1 MAKYQADVQT
11 LLRAIG
17 GRENIQA
24 VSHCM
29 TRMRFVLAD
38 PAKADTAAIEAI
50 PAVKGTFTQAGQ
62 FQVIIGN
69 DVAIFYNEFTACAG
83 IEGVSKDA
91 VKAAAQTNQSLLQ
104 RIMGTLGEIFAP
116 IIPALICGG
125 LILGFRNIIGEIN
138 FLGGGTQSLAD
149 VSQFWA
155 GMYSFLWLIGE
166 AVFHMLPVGIVWS
179 ITKKMGT
186 TQILGIILGLT
197 LVSPQLLNGFSVAAT
212 AVEDIPVWDFG
223 FVQIQ
228 MIGYQGQVIAAMLA
242 GFVLVYLEKFFKKIC
257 PEVVSMIV
265 VPFCSLVPAVLVA
278 HTIVGPIG
286 WQIGDAIAS
295 VVYAGLTS
303 NVRWLF
309 AALFGL
315 LYAPIV
321 MTGLH
326 HMTNAIDSQL
336 VNLYGGTNLWPMIAL
351 SNIAQGSAVLA
362 MSVLQKKNERAQQ
375 VNIPACISCYLGVTE
390 PALFGV
396 NLKYGF
402 PLVCG
407 MIGSACGAVISIG
420 TGVEAYSIGVGG
432 LPGIL
437 SIKPQFWLNFLI
449 AMLVCIFVVR
459 YVRRWNFLMLI
470 IMIGAAGLLALP
482 LAIGTEQNG
491 ATNWINLGGTSVQPS
506 ELVKLALLLIL
517 SWYMSRRRFWPWFAF
532 AVFSLLVL
540 MLQQDLGTA
549 LIYYAT
555 TLFLFYASTG
565 NLPLTGLGLV
575 GAGGAAVAGYIMFA
589 HVKKRVAIWRNPWIY
604 YETSGYQIVQMLMA
618 IASGGLFGVGL
629 GLGAPRVIPVY
640 FTDCIF
646 AVICEQF
653 GVIFGALVLA
663 MYVIL
668 ILRGVSIASA
678 ARSSFHALL
687 AMGATV
693 MLGLQT
699 FIIIGGVLK
708 LIPLTGVTMPFV
720 SYGGTSLVS
729 CMGLIGLIQGVASVN
744 QDDLSY
750 DYEISHTLRE
760 EAMMPMTRRLGT
772 PPTGVPV
779 PPTEAPTP
787 LATTMARM
795 SGCPGRALMLFPSAT
810 AMDVKRMATGMFGM
824 MAERRPAAMPNR
836 TISLVGL

>member
-197 LVSPQLLNGFSVAAT
+197 LVSPQLLNGFSVATT

-449 AMLVCIFVVR
+449 AML
-459 YVRRWNFLMLI
+459 
-470 IMIGAAGLLALP
+470 
-482 LAIGTEQNG
+482 
-491 ATNWINLGGTSVQPS
+491 
-506 ELVKLALLLIL
+506 
-517 SWYMSRRRFWPWFAF
+517 
-532 AVFSLLVL
+532 
-540 MLQQDLGTA
+540 
-549 LIYYAT
+549 
-555 TLFLFYASTG
+555 
-565 NLPLTGLGLV
+565 
-575 GAGGAAVAGYIMFA
+575 AAVAAPFVLTILVGSRKLSA
-589 HVKKRVAIWRNPWIY
+589 ADRGLSTAAAEPAAPSVVPDAEEQPQA
-604 YETSGYQIVQMLMA
+604 EPPAAGAEGVTAPLSG
-618 IASGGLFGVGL
+618 
-629 GLGAPRVIPVY
+629 RVIPMEEIPDQV
-640 FTDCIF
+640 FSQGILG
-646 AVICEQF
+646 E
-653 GVIFGALVLA
+653 GVGIEPTGNVVVAPA
-663 MYVIL
+663 D
-668 ILRGVSIASA
+668 
-678 ARSSFHALL
+678 
-687 AMGATV
+687 ATV
-693 MLGLQT
+693 CSVIEDSRHAVGLTLDNGAELLIHVGIDTVSMNGDGFQLHVKEGDRVHLGD
-699 FIIIGGVLK
+699 K
-708 LIPLTGVTMPFV
+708 LITFDPEKIKAAGHPTTTAFLVTDP
-720 SYGGTSLVS
+720 G
-729 CMGLIGLIQGVASVN
+729 
-744 QDDLSY
+744 DL
-750 DYEISHTLRE
+750 
-760 EAMMPMTRRLGT
+760 
-772 PPTGVPV
+772 
-779 PPTEAPTP
+779 APTFETNVD
-787 LATTMARM
+787 AQA
-795 SGCPGRALMLFPSAT
+795 GRTVVIRF
-810 AMDVKRMATGMFGM
+810 
-824 MAERRPAAMPNR
+824 
-836 TISLVGL
+836 

>member
-197 LVSPQLLNGFSVAAT
+197 LVSPQLLNGFSVATT

-449 AMLVCIFVVR
+449 AMLVAVAVPFVLTILVGSR
-459 YVRRWNFLMLI
+459 KLSAADRGLSTAAAEPVAPSVAPDAEEQPQAEPP
-470 IMIGAAGLLALP
+470 AAGAEGVTAP
-482 LAIGTEQNG
+482 L
-491 ATNWINLGGTSVQPS
+491 
-506 ELVKLALLLIL
+506 
-517 SWYMSRRRFWPWFAF
+517 
-532 AVFSLLVL
+532 
-540 MLQQDLGTA
+540 
-549 LIYYAT
+549 
-555 TLFLFYASTG
+555 
-565 NLPLTGLGLV
+565 
-575 GAGGAAVAGYIMFA
+575 
-589 HVKKRVAIWRNPWIY
+589 
-604 YETSGYQIVQMLMA
+604 SG
-618 IASGGLFGVGL
+618 
-629 GLGAPRVIPVY
+629 RVIPMEEIPDQV
-640 FTDCIF
+640 FSQGILG
-646 AVICEQF
+646 E
-653 GVIFGALVLA
+653 GVGIEPTGNVVVAPA
-663 MYVIL
+663 D
-668 ILRGVSIASA
+668 
-678 ARSSFHALL
+678 
-687 AMGATV
+687 ATV
-693 MLGLQT
+693 CSVMEDSRHAVGLTLDNGAELLIHVGIDTVSMNGDGFQLYVKAGDRVRLGD
-699 FIIIGGVLK
+699 K
-708 LIPLTGVTMPFV
+708 LITFDPEKIKAAGHPTTTAFLVTDPGDLT
-720 SYGGTSLVS
+720 
-729 CMGLIGLIQGVASVN
+729 
-744 QDDLSY
+744 
-750 DYEISHTLRE
+750 
-760 EAMMPMTRRLGT
+760 
-772 PPTGVPV
+772 PTFETNVD
-779 PPTEAPTP
+779 AQ
-787 LATTMARM
+787 A
-795 SGCPGRALMLFPSAT
+795 GRTVVIRF
-810 AMDVKRMATGMFGM
+810 
-824 MAERRPAAMPNR
+824 
-836 TISLVGL
+836 

>member
-1 MAKYQADVQT
+1 MAKYQADIQT

-197 LVSPQLLNGFSVAAT
+197 LVSPQLLNGFSVATT

-449 AMLVCIFVVR
+449 AMLVAVAVPFVLTILVGSR
-459 YVRRWNFLMLI
+459 KLSAADRGLSTAAAEPAAPSVAPDAEEQPQAEPP
-470 IMIGAAGLLALP
+470 AAGAEGVTAP
-482 LAIGTEQNG
+482 L
-491 ATNWINLGGTSVQPS
+491 
-506 ELVKLALLLIL
+506 
-517 SWYMSRRRFWPWFAF
+517 
-532 AVFSLLVL
+532 
-540 MLQQDLGTA
+540 
-549 LIYYAT
+549 
-555 TLFLFYASTG
+555 
-565 NLPLTGLGLV
+565 
-575 GAGGAAVAGYIMFA
+575 
-589 HVKKRVAIWRNPWIY
+589 
-604 YETSGYQIVQMLMA
+604 SG
-618 IASGGLFGVGL
+618 
-629 GLGAPRVIPVY
+629 RVIPMEEIPDQV
-640 FTDCIF
+640 FSQGILG
-646 AVICEQF
+646 E
-653 GVIFGALVLA
+653 GVGIEPTGNVVVAPA
-663 MYVIL
+663 D
-668 ILRGVSIASA
+668 
-678 ARSSFHALL
+678 
-687 AMGATV
+687 ATV
-693 MLGLQT
+693 CSVIEDSRHAVGLTLDNGAELLIHVGIDTVSMNGDGFQLHVKEGDRVHLGD
-699 FIIIGGVLK
+699 K
-708 LIPLTGVTMPFV
+708 LITFDPEKIKAAGHPTTTAFLVTDP
-720 SYGGTSLVS
+720 G
-729 CMGLIGLIQGVASVN
+729 
-744 QDDLSY
+744 DL
-750 DYEISHTLRE
+750 
-760 EAMMPMTRRLGT
+760 
-772 PPTGVPV
+772 
-779 PPTEAPTP
+779 APTFETNVD
-787 LATTMARM
+787 AQA
-795 SGCPGRALMLFPSAT
+795 GRTVVIRF
-810 AMDVKRMATGMFGM
+810 
-824 MAERRPAAMPNR
+824 
-836 TISLVGL
+836 

>member
-449 AMLVCIFVVR
+449 AMLVAVAVPFVLTILVGSR
-459 YVRRWNFLMLI
+459 KLSAADRGLSTAAAEPAAPSVAPDAEEQPQAEPP
-470 IMIGAAGLLALP
+470 AAGAEGVTAP
-482 LAIGTEQNG
+482 L
-491 ATNWINLGGTSVQPS
+491 
-506 ELVKLALLLIL
+506 
-517 SWYMSRRRFWPWFAF
+517 
-532 AVFSLLVL
+532 
-540 MLQQDLGTA
+540 
-549 LIYYAT
+549 
-555 TLFLFYASTG
+555 
-565 NLPLTGLGLV
+565 
-575 GAGGAAVAGYIMFA
+575 
-589 HVKKRVAIWRNPWIY
+589 
-604 YETSGYQIVQMLMA
+604 SG
-618 IASGGLFGVGL
+618 
-629 GLGAPRVIPVY
+629 RVIPMEEIPDQV
-640 FTDCIF
+640 FSQGILG
-646 AVICEQF
+646 E
-653 GVIFGALVLA
+653 GVGIEPTGNVVVAPA
-663 MYVIL
+663 D
-668 ILRGVSIASA
+668 
-678 ARSSFHALL
+678 
-687 AMGATV
+687 ATV
-693 MLGLQT
+693 CSVIEDSRHAVGLTLDNGAELLIHVGIDTVSMNGDGFQLHVKAGDRVHLGD
-699 FIIIGGVLK
+699 K
-708 LIPLTGVTMPFV
+708 LITFDPEKIKAAGHPTTTAFLVTDP
-720 SYGGTSLVS
+720 G
-729 CMGLIGLIQGVASVN
+729 
-744 QDDLSY
+744 DL
-750 DYEISHTLRE
+750 
-760 EAMMPMTRRLGT
+760 
-772 PPTGVPV
+772 
-779 PPTEAPTP
+779 APTFETNVD
-787 LATTMARM
+787 AQA
-795 SGCPGRALMLFPSAT
+795 GRTVVIRF
-810 AMDVKRMATGMFGM
+810 
-824 MAERRPAAMPNR
+824 
-836 TISLVGL
+836 

>member
-197 LVSPQLLNGFSVAAT
+197 LVSPQLLNGFSVATT

-449 AMLVCIFVVR
+449 AML
-459 YVRRWNFLMLI
+459 
-470 IMIGAAGLLALP
+470 
-482 LAIGTEQNG
+482 
-491 ATNWINLGGTSVQPS
+491 
-506 ELVKLALLLIL
+506 
-517 SWYMSRRRFWPWFAF
+517 
-532 AVFSLLVL
+532 
-540 MLQQDLGTA
+540 
-549 LIYYAT
+549 
-555 TLFLFYASTG
+555 
-565 NLPLTGLGLV
+565 
-575 GAGGAAVAGYIMFA
+575 AAVAVPFVLTILVGSRKLSA
-589 HVKKRVAIWRNPWIY
+589 ADRGLSTAAAEPAAPSVVPNAEEQPQA
-604 YETSGYQIVQMLMA
+604 EPPAAGAEGVTAPLSG
-618 IASGGLFGVGL
+618 
-629 GLGAPRVIPVY
+629 RVIPMEEIPDQV
-640 FTDCIF
+640 FSQGILG
-646 AVICEQF
+646 E
-653 GVIFGALVLA
+653 GVGIEPTGNVVVAPA
-663 MYVIL
+663 D
-668 ILRGVSIASA
+668 
-678 ARSSFHALL
+678 
-687 AMGATV
+687 ATV
-693 MLGLQT
+693 CSVIEDSRHAVGLTLDNGAELLIHVGIDTVSMNGDGFQLHVKEGDRVRLGD
-699 FIIIGGVLK
+699 K
-708 LIPLTGVTMPFV
+708 LITFDPEKIKAAGHPTTTAFLVTDPGDLT
-720 SYGGTSLVS
+720 
-729 CMGLIGLIQGVASVN
+729 
-744 QDDLSY
+744 
-750 DYEISHTLRE
+750 
-760 EAMMPMTRRLGT
+760 
-772 PPTGVPV
+772 PV
-779 PPTEAPTP
+779 F
-787 LATTMARM
+787 TTNVDAQAGKTVVIR
-795 SGCPGRALMLFPSAT
+795 F
-810 AMDVKRMATGMFGM
+810 
-824 MAERRPAAMPNR
+824 
-836 TISLVGL
+836 

>member
-449 AMLVCIFVVR
+449 AML
-459 YVRRWNFLMLI
+459 
-470 IMIGAAGLLALP
+470 
-482 LAIGTEQNG
+482 
-491 ATNWINLGGTSVQPS
+491 
-506 ELVKLALLLIL
+506 
-517 SWYMSRRRFWPWFAF
+517 
-532 AVFSLLVL
+532 
-540 MLQQDLGTA
+540 
-549 LIYYAT
+549 
-555 TLFLFYASTG
+555 
-565 NLPLTGLGLV
+565 
-575 GAGGAAVAGYIMFA
+575 AAVAAPFVLTILVGSRKLSA
-589 HVKKRVAIWRNPWIY
+589 ADRGLSAAAAEPAASSVVPEAEEQSQAEPPAAGA
-604 YETSGYQIVQMLMA
+604 EGVTAPLSG
-618 IASGGLFGVGL
+618 
-629 GLGAPRVIPVY
+629 RVIPMEEIPDQV
-640 FTDCIF
+640 FSQGILG
-646 AVICEQF
+646 E
-653 GVIFGALVLA
+653 GVGIEPTGNVVVAPA
-663 MYVIL
+663 D
-668 ILRGVSIASA
+668 
-678 ARSSFHALL
+678 
-687 AMGATV
+687 ATV
-693 MLGLQT
+693 CSVMEDSRHAVGLTLDNGAELLIHVGIDTVSMNGDGFQLHVKEGDRVRLGD
-699 FIIIGGVLK
+699 K
-708 LIPLTGVTMPFV
+708 LITFDPEKIKAAGHPTTTAFLVTDPGDLTPTFETNV
-720 SYGGTSLVS
+720 
-729 CMGLIGLIQGVASVN
+729 
-744 QDDLSY
+744 
-750 DYEISHTLRE
+750 
-760 EAMMPMTRRLGT
+760 EAQ
-772 PPTGVPV
+772 
-779 PPTEAPTP
+779 A
-787 LATTMARM
+787 
-795 SGCPGRALMLFPSAT
+795 GRTVVIRF
-810 AMDVKRMATGMFGM
+810 
-824 MAERRPAAMPNR
+824 
-836 TISLVGL
+836 

>member
-197 LVSPQLLNGFSVAAT
+197 LVSPQLLNGFSVATT

-449 AMLVCIFVVR
+449 AMLVAVAVPFVLTILVGSR
-459 YVRRWNFLMLI
+459 KLSAADRGLSTAAAEPAAPSVVPDAEEQPQAEPP
-470 IMIGAAGLLALP
+470 AAGAEGVTAP
-482 LAIGTEQNG
+482 L
-491 ATNWINLGGTSVQPS
+491 
-506 ELVKLALLLIL
+506 
-517 SWYMSRRRFWPWFAF
+517 
-532 AVFSLLVL
+532 
-540 MLQQDLGTA
+540 
-549 LIYYAT
+549 
-555 TLFLFYASTG
+555 
-565 NLPLTGLGLV
+565 
-575 GAGGAAVAGYIMFA
+575 
-589 HVKKRVAIWRNPWIY
+589 
-604 YETSGYQIVQMLMA
+604 SG
-618 IASGGLFGVGL
+618 
-629 GLGAPRVIPVY
+629 RVIPMEEIPDQV
-640 FTDCIF
+640 FSQGILG
-646 AVICEQF
+646 E
-653 GVIFGALVLA
+653 GVGIEPTGNVVVAPA
-663 MYVIL
+663 D
-668 ILRGVSIASA
+668 
-678 ARSSFHALL
+678 
-687 AMGATV
+687 ATV
-693 MLGLQT
+693 CSVMEDSRHAVGLTLDNGAELLIHVGIDTVSMNGDGFQLHVKEGDRVRLGD
-699 FIIIGGVLK
+699 K
-708 LIPLTGVTMPFV
+708 LITFDPEKIKAAGHPTTTAFLVTDPGDLT
-720 SYGGTSLVS
+720 
-729 CMGLIGLIQGVASVN
+729 
-744 QDDLSY
+744 
-750 DYEISHTLRE
+750 
-760 EAMMPMTRRLGT
+760 
-772 PPTGVPV
+772 PV
-779 PPTEAPTP
+779 F
-787 LATTMARM
+787 TTNVDAQAGKTVVIR
-795 SGCPGRALMLFPSAT
+795 F
-810 AMDVKRMATGMFGM
+810 
-824 MAERRPAAMPNR
+824 
-836 TISLVGL
+836 